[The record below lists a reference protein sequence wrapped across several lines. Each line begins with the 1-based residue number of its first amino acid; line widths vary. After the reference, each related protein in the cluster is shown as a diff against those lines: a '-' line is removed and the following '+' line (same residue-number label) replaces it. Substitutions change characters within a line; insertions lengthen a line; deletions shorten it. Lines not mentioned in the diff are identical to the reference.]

1 MAPAQLMQSVSAP
14 NPTPKNPVVDFYLSP
29 SDLSS
34 SSNEDENE
42 GKLTKGERSPFKAET
57 SKQNAYAAD
66 DKSVIV
72 ILQERSHGFLNEY
85 CTSQGQSQGS
95 SQ

>member
-1 MAPAQLMQSVSAP
+1 MAPAQLIQSVSAP
-14 NPTPKNPVVDFYLSP
+14 NPTPKNPIVDFYLSP
-29 SDLSS
+29 SELSS
-34 SSNEDENE
+34 SSDEDENE
-42 GKLTKGERSPFKAET
+42 GKTTKGERSPLKTET

-66 DKSVIV
+66 DKSVII
-72 ILQERSHGFLNEY
+72 ILQERSQGFLNEY

>member
-1 MAPAQLMQSVSAP
+1 MSAP

-29 SDLSS
+29 SELSS
-34 SSNEDENE
+34 SSDDEDENE
-42 GKLTKGERSPFKAET
+42 GKTTKAERSPLKTEV
-57 SKQNAYAAD
+57 SRLNAYAAD

-72 ILQERSHGFLNEY
+72 ILQERSQGFLNEY
-85 CTSQGQSQGS
+85 CTSQGQSQGI